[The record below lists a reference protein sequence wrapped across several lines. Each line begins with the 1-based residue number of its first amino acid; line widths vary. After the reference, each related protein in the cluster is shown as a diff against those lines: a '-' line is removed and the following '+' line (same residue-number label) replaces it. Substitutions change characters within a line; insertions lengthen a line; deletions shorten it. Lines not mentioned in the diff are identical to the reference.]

1 MEMYNLITTIG
12 GRKYD
17 IIVKDLSIQSNGSVI
32 HATQIGDFEF
42 ETFNDFDTS
51 ADDKKLGGYF
61 NVCKPKK
68 IIIIGAHCI
77 LSEYHGKPNS
87 NICW

>member
-42 ETFNDFDTS
+42 ETFDFCTS
-51 ADDKKLGGYF
+51 DSDKKLGYF
-61 NVCKPKK
+61 NACKPKK
-68 IIIIGAHCI
+68 IIITGAHCI